1 MAAPELVRRVS
12 GGVRRRLRRPGPP
25 VWFPAVE
32 GRIHPHD
39 DMRDPRDTSA
49 AHYAKVGQS
58 ALEEI
63 GGALEAAGRSFGEI
77 GSCLDMPSGYGR
89 VLRLLSREMPAAQ
102 ITACDVNREA
112 IRFCA
117 SELGAVP
124 LRSRGRLE
132 TLRLGRY
139 DLIWCGSL
147 ITHLDDRRTEQLLRQ
162 FADALM
168 PGGVAVVT
176 VHGDPPDESDPS
188 YGPLARPVRAALA
201 SRGSFHVAY
210 VGALDD
216 YGHAWHTKEYVSGVF
231 DRVSGGAVELVSFGR
246 RGWDE
251 HQDVLG
257 FQRRP
262 GEISP
267 VS

>member
-1 MAAPELVRRVS
+1 MAAPDLVRRVA

-25 VWFPAVE
+25 LDFPAVE

-39 DMRDPRDTSA
+39 DMKDPRDTSA
-49 AHYAKVGQS
+49 AHYAKVGRS

-63 GGALEAAGRSFGEI
+63 RESLEPAGLSFGDV

-89 VLRLLSREMPAAQ
+89 VLRLLRRELPAAQ

-117 SELGAVP
+117 SEFGALP

-147 ITHLDDRRTEQLLRQ
+147 ITHLDDRRVERLLRQ

-168 PGGVAVVT
+168 PGGVAVLT
-176 VHGDPPDESDPS
+176 IHGDPPDESDPT
-188 YGPLARPVRAALA
+188 YGPLAHEARCALA
-201 SRGSFHVAY
+201 SRGSFHVPYA
-210 VGALDD
+210 GALDD
-216 YGHAWHTKEYVSGVF
+216 YGHAWHTEAHIRGMF
-231 DRVSGGAVELVSFGR
+231 DRVSGGAVEPVSFRR

-251 HQDVLG
+251 HQDVLA
-257 FQRRP
+257 FRRRA
-262 GEISP
+262 
-267 VS
+267 